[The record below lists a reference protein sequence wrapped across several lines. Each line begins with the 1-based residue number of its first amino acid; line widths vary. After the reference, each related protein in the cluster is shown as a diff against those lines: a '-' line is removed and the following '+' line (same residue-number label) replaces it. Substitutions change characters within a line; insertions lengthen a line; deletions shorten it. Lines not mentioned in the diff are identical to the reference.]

1 MLASLVPGTS
11 VVYLCVRGSADWGP
25 AGLVFFLGY
34 RVCGF
39 PGEMWGNLGFLFGSV
54 SWFLLFGVTSVVDVC
69 RCLCLGVSL
78 FGGVGPV
85 VLVWFGGVA
94 VCSCFFG
101 ASSVI
106 CMCVCVSPPPVL
118 MSIDFLTVD
127 ICFLLLF
134 VASLFVVCSF
144 SVVCSCSCSVKLF
157 CFGPY

>member
-1 MLASLVPGTS
+1 
-11 VVYLCVRGSADWGP
+11 
-25 AGLVFFLGY
+25 
-34 RVCGF
+34 
-39 PGEMWGNLGFLFGSV
+39 MWGNLGFLFGSV

-134 VASLFVVCSF
+134 VASSFVASSFVASSFFTSPFVVFVVSFVVSFVVCSSKIF
-144 SVVCSCSCSVKLF
+144 LF
-157 CFGPY
+157 WSLLSNC

>member
-1 MLASLVPGTS
+1 MFGDRFGFLGRLGPGW
-11 VVYLCVRGSADWGP
+11 AD
-25 AGLVFFLGY
+25 FLGY

-134 VASLFVVCSF
+134 VA
-144 SVVCSCSCSVKLF
+144 
-157 CFGPY
+157 